1 MAYLSMNDVL
11 DELILQEKNVFT
23 LGDAARIMHKD
34 NGYVS
39 KMLASNRKVVRI
51 ERGKFFINK
60 GKIWDLYEIA
70 SQLVFPSYISL
81 FSAFQYYS
89 VTEQIVKR
97 FSVITLRRHRTIFV
111 DNNTIEFI
119 AIRRERFFGYTRDQN
134 RYVAFLEKAIVDSI
148 YLNTP
153 PLSYVEEAFLAAF
166 NRKKIEVDRL
176 IDYSIEMKSKK
187 VMKSVGHLLEMK
199 GVKSKKLRGAI
210 GDR

>member
-1 MAYLSMNDVL
+1 
-11 DELILQEKNVFT
+11 
-23 LGDAARIMHKD
+23 
-34 NGYVS
+34 
-39 KMLASNRKVVRI
+39 
-51 ERGKFFINK
+51 
-60 GKIWDLYEIA
+60 
-70 SQLVFPSYISL
+70 
-81 FSAFQYYS
+81 
-89 VTEQIVKR
+89 VKR
-97 FSVITLRRHRTIFV
+97 FSVITLKRHRTIFV